1 MKKLRPV
8 TEAEVISK
16 FLRNEFYQEEFHHD
30 REQFEDL
37 VLNSDVSDDEAN
49 ALRRALL
56 FRRRGH
62 MWREIPADTTWWEV
76 EIETADLDRVR
87 VFPRAQWRKVANGSF
102 LIRDIAE
109 RIRRQR
115 FFGKTRDFVTRVQ
128 ALSYKLREFD
138 DQSAVLLIGLNDT
151 LPVTVL
157 EGNHRLTAAVLAS
170 PGVLRS
176 RFQVFCGLSPRMSE
190 CCWYQTNVSNLWRYA
205 KNRARNLFYDR
216 DADVE
221 RLMNPQD
228 NEEATHVAAP
238 ALPVASRNSIA
249 NSRMNSPVPNLK
261 QGELP

>member
-1 MKKLRPV
+1 MKKLRRV
-8 TEAEVISK
+8 TEPEVISK

-37 VLNSDVSDDEAN
+37 VMNGDLSDEDAN
-49 ALRRALL
+49 TLRRALL

-62 MWREIPADTTWWEV
+62 MWREIPADTAWWEV
-76 EIETADLDRVR
+76 EVEAADLDRVR

-102 LIRDIAE
+102 LIKDIAQ
-109 RIRRQR
+109 RIKHQR
-115 FFGKTRDFVTRVQ
+115 FYGKTRDFVARVQ

-138 DQSAVLLIGLNDT
+138 DQSAVLLIGLDDT
-151 LPVTVL
+151 QPVTVL

-170 PGVLRS
+170 PGVLHS
-176 RFQVFCGLSPRMSE
+176 RFQVFCGFSPRMSE

-221 RLMNPQD
+221 RLMTPQD
-228 NEEATHVAAP
+228 DTAP
-238 ALPVASRNSIA
+238 RRRRTPVATRNTLA
-249 NSRMNSPVPNLK
+249 NSK
-261 QGELP
+261 